1 MPSGAPT
8 QVNISAPPLVPLTT
22 LLDYGGG
29 SNLVYR
35 GWAMS
40 AQGRHST
47 LSPIAAFSQ
56 AGPGV
61 MTFTVAHGLNY
72 DTADSKATAQPS
84 VAISGGT
91 GNWTAVNG
99 IWIFQPTSATA
110 GTLASVVGGLLTQL
124 DTSTFG
130 AVTGTLVVNT
140 LSPRTSDPVWS
151 IQYFVYL
158 SSGAQTWSG
167 WPAQALG
174 AGTPT
179 NQLSGGSSA
188 SNFVWDKRTLYA
200 YM

>member
-1 MPSGAPT
+1 MPGAPT

-22 LLDYGGG
+22 ILDYGGG

-35 GWAMS
+35 GWALS
-40 AQGRHST
+40 AQGRHAT
-47 LSPIAAFSQ
+47 LSPVASFTAAT
-56 AGPGV
+56 PGV

-72 DTADSKATAQPS
+72 DTTDSKATAQPS

-91 GNWTAVNG
+91 GNWAAVNG
-99 IWIFQPTSATA
+99 IWIFQPTSTTA

-130 AVTGTLVVNT
+130 ALAGTLTVNT

-151 IQYFVYL
+151 IQTFVY
-158 SSGAQTWSG
+158 STASGAQIWSG
-167 WPAQALG
+167 WPSQANG

-179 NQLSGGSSA
+179 NQLGGGSSA
-188 SNFVWDKRTLYA
+188 SNFIWDNRALYG